1 MSRGRRQRTLHLEIA
16 WLVND
21 AGHPRLGLIVPKFQ
35 SNAVA
40 RNRLRRRLKELWRRE
55 GLPHLGPIDVV
66 VRTKPATYAA
76 RSSDLKVEVL
86 GWMESKARG
95 S

>member
-1 MSRGRRQRTLHLEIA
+1 MAHLEIA

-40 RNRLRRRLKELWRRE
+40 RNRLRRQLKELWRRE
-55 GLPHLGPIDVV
+55 GLPHLGPIDIV
-66 VRTKPATYAA
+66 VRTRPATYAA
-76 RSSDLKVEVL
+76 RSSDLRIEVL
-86 GWMESKARG
+86 GWMESKAPRP
-95 S
+95 

>member
-1 MSRGRRQRTLHLEIA
+1 MSQGRRHRTMHLEIA
-16 WLVND
+16 WVANE

-55 GLPHLGPIDVV
+55 GLPFLGPIDIV
-66 VRTKPATYAA
+66 VRTRPATYAA
-76 RSSDLKVEVL
+76 RVSDLKVEVL
-86 GWMESKARG
+86 GWIATKARAR
-95 S
+95 

>member
-40 RNRLRRRLKELWRRE
+40 RNRLRRQLKEIWRRG
-55 GLPHLGPIDVV
+55 GLPHLGPIDIV
-66 VRTKPATYAA
+66 VRTRSATYTAP
-76 RSSDLKVEVL
+76 SSDLKAEVL
-86 GWMESKARG
+86 GWVQSRTPEP
-95 S
+95 

>member
-1 MSRGRRQRTLHLEIA
+1 MHLEIA

-55 GLPHLGPIDVV
+55 GLPRLGPFDIV
-66 VRTKPATYAA
+66 VRTRPATYAA
-76 RSSDLKVEVL
+76 RSSDLRVEVL
-86 GWMESKARG
+86 GWIESRVSG
-95 S
+95 P